1 MDRAQTGGSEWIGLI
16 AGNGRFPFLF
26 AENARRLGYRV
37 SAVALKGETDPSLDR
52 VVDRVHWIALGQLGQ
67 LIKAFKRDGVTQA
80 VMVGGVKKTHLFAD
94 IRPDLRSLALLR
106 RVRVRKDDTLLRA
119 LAAELEAEGIHIR
132 ESTFGMDGLLAEE
145 GKLTRR
151 APTKAE
157 WRDIEFGW
165 EMAQT
170 IGRLDIGQC
179 VVVKDLVVL
188 AVEAVE
194 GTDAAIRRGSALGR
208 AGAVVVK
215 RFKPQQDLRFD
226 LPAVG
231 PKTVEA
237 MVEGGARV
245 LAIEAGRALFL
256 ARAEAIAAADA
267 AGIAIVGIKA

>member
-1 MDRAQTGGSEWIGLI
+1 
-16 AGNGRFPFLF
+16 
-26 AENARRLGYRV
+26 
-37 SAVALKGETDPSLDR
+37 
-52 VVDRVHWIALGQLGQ
+52 

-132 ESTFGMDGLLAEE
+132 DSTFGMDGLLAEE

-151 APTKAE
+151 APTKSE

-165 EMAQT
+165 DMAQA

-194 GTDAAIRRGSALGR
+194 GTDAAIRRGCALGG
-208 AGAVVVK
+208 AGAVIVK

-237 MVEGGARV
+237 MVEGAARV

-256 ARAEAIAAADA
+256 DRTEAIAAADA